1 MKQSTQKKRWGVE
14 RRLEFIEFVS
24 YWEGT
29 INRSHIMEHFGVS
42 APQASSDLTTY
53 QKLAPQNL
61 RYDLSSKRYVATDQ
75 FEFKLIEPDA
85 DRYLKQLTAL
95 STQSVELEDTWLNTT
110 PAAEV
115 IPIPTRK
122 VEPTILFGILKAIRS
137 KRSIEIEYQS
147 LNPTTTETAWRRV
160 TPHAFASDGFRWH
173 MRAYCHRD
181 NRFKDF
187 LLSRCSNTRAEGAP
201 GPGVESDDKWLTY
214 FEVKLAPNPRL
225 STSQKR
231 AIEQDYAMQDGYVV
245 LPVRY
250 ALLYY
255 FDKRLRYD
263 LLPQRSTNSLGD
275 PREIPIVVANQTEYE
290 AALETI
296 GVQFRTDYTNKLVDN
311 Q

>member
-24 YWEGT
+24 YWEGI

-42 APQASSDLTTY
+42 APQASSDLTAY
-53 QKLAPQNL
+53 QKIAPHNL
-61 RYDLSSKRYVATDQ
+61 RYDLSSKRYVATEE
-75 FEFKLIEPDA
+75 FEFRLIQPDA

-95 STQSVELEDTWLNTT
+95 STQSVELADTWLNIT

-115 IPIPTRK
+115 IPVPTRK
-122 VEPTILFGILKAIRS
+122 VEPAILFGILKAMRS

-147 LNPTTTETAWRRV
+147 LNPTRSDSLWRRV

-187 LLSRCSNTRAEGAP
+187 LLSRCSNTRDEAP
-201 GPGVESDDKWLTY
+201 PGLGVESDEKWLMY
-214 FEVKLAPNPRL
+214 FDVKLAPNPRL
-225 STSQKR
+225 STSQKK
-231 AIEQDYAMQDGYVV
+231 AIEQDYAMKNGYVV

-275 PREIPIVVANQTEYE
+275 PREIPVVVANQIEYE
-290 AALETI
+290 SALETI
-296 GVQFRTDYTNKLVDN
+296 GVKLRTDRPNKLGEE
-311 Q
+311 

>member
-1 MKQSTQKKRWGVE
+1 MEQSIQKKRWGVE

-29 INRSHIMEHFGVS
+29 INRSHIMERFGVS
-42 APQASSDLTTY
+42 APQASSDLTAY
-53 QKLAPQNL
+53 QQLAPKNL
-61 RYDLSSKRYVATDQ
+61 RYDLSSKRYISTDE
-75 FEFKLIEPDA
+75 FECKLIKPDA

-95 STQSVELEDTWLNTT
+95 STESVEPEDTWLNST

-115 IPIPTRK
+115 IPIPMRK
-122 VEPTILFGILKAIRS
+122 VEPIILFGILKAIRLR
-137 KRSIEIEYQS
+137 RSIEIEYQS
-147 LNPTTTETAWRRV
+147 LNPTTSDILWRRV

-187 LLSRCSNTRAEGAP
+187 LLSRCSSTRGEAEP
-201 GPGVESDDKWLTY
+201 GLGVEDDEKWRTY
-214 FEVKLAPNPRL
+214 FEIKLVPNPRL
-225 STSQKR
+225 SASQKK
-231 AIEQDYAMQDGYVV
+231 AIEHDYAMQDGHVV

-263 LLPQRSTNSLGD
+263 LLPQYSTNSLGD
-275 PREIPIVVANQTEYE
+275 PREIPIVVANQAEYV
-290 AALETI
+290 AALATV
-296 GVQFRTDYTNKLVDN
+296 GVQFHINT
-311 Q
+311 